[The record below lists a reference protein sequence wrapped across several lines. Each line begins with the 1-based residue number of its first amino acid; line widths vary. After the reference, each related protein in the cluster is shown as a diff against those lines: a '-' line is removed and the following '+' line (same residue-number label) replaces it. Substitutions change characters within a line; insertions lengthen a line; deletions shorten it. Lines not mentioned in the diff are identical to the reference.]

1 LLALG
6 FMVMQLFGGEVVG
19 AAVQEAL
26 GDRLRP
32 AGEGV
37 DAVPAGRVQAH
48 TAASLRRFPVEG
60 LLPCRIQV
68 PFDLASDIN
77 CLVGVLTTVE

>member
-1 LLALG
+1 
-6 FMVMQLFGGEVVG
+6 MTMQLFGGQVVG

-48 TAASLRRFPVEG
+48 AAASLRRFPVEG
-60 LLPCRIQV
+60 LLPCSIQV
-68 PFDLASDIN
+68 TFDLASDLN
-77 CLVGVLTTVE
+77 CGAPVVY